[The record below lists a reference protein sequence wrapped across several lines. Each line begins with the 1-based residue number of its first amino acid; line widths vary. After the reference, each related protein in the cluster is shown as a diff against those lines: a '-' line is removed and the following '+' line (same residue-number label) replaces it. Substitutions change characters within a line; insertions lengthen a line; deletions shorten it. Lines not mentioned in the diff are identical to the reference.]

1 MLRFSQSFLGFPSV
15 GLKNLRLGPTLKT
28 VKPNF
33 PNDHQLQKRITMK
46 PLRAA
51 LACTL
56 ALQIL
61 GGLDAAASQTATLN
75 VGVQFQAPMSVS
87 CNTNIRGGIVSVK
100 DGSIFGAADVAN
112 RSWVVGTEADVHDSA
127 SGLSVI
133 NRSPGSC
140 KITGLASSGSGQT
153 VDIAFESDAIDL
165 TSTDTSVVLQAYPK
179 LPQPGD
185 IETQV
190 SSATVDIDSQT
201 GQNSGYGYIFLLSDK
216 ELVFPVGLEVVIPQD
231 ATAQTVVGDYS
242 GAVTVV
248 VSL

>member
-1 MLRFSQSFLGFPSV
+1 MPYKKAISMVAP
-15 GLKNLRLGPTLKT
+15 
-28 VKPNF
+28 
-33 PNDHQLQKRITMK
+33 
-46 PLRAA
+46 A
-51 LACTL
+51 LL
-56 ALQIL
+56 ML
-61 GGLDAAASQTATLN
+61 GGLDAAASQNATLN

-165 TSTDTSVVLQAYPK
+165 TSTDTSVVLQGFPK
-179 LPQPGD
+179 IPQPGA

-201 GQNSGYGYIFLLSDK
+201 AQNGDGYIFTLPAF
-216 ELVFPVGLEVVIPQD
+216 ELIFPVGLEVVIPQD
-231 ATAQTVVGDYS
+231 VTAQTVVGDYS

>member
-1 MLRFSQSFLGFPSV
+1 MKQ
-15 GLKNLRLGPTLKT
+15 LK
-28 VKPNF
+28 
-33 PNDHQLQKRITMK
+33 
-46 PLRAA
+46 AA

-112 RSWVVGTEADVHDSA
+112 RSWVVGTEASVHDSA
-127 SGLSVI
+127 SGLSVY
-133 NRSPGSC
+133 NRFPGSC
-140 KITGLASSGSGQT
+140 KITGLASSGSGQI
-153 VDIAFESDAIDL
+153 VDIAFESNSIDL

-179 LPQPGD
+179 LPKPGE

-190 SSATVDIDSQT
+190 SSATVDIDNQT
-201 GQNSGYGYIFLLSDK
+201 GQSIAYGYIFTLPDY
-216 ELVFPVGLEVVIPQD
+216 ELIFPVGVEVVIPQD
-231 ATAQTVVGDYS
+231 ATAQTVVGEYS
-242 GAVTVV
+242 GAVTVIV
-248 VSL
+248 AL